1 MMELNQLKPK
11 VGSFSPSKR
20 VGRGIGSG
28 HGKTATRGMNGQ
40 KSRSGG
46 NIHPRFEGG
55 QMPLVRRIPKRGFR
69 SLLGREWDVVNL
81 ENLNRFENDSTVDP
95 SQLKEAGLV
104 RRSAKK
110 IKVLAKGDLK
120 CRLTVRA
127 HAFSQQAKEAIEEK
141 GGRCE
146 VE

>member
-1 MMELNQLKPK
+1 MELNQLKPK
-11 VGSFSPSKR
+11 VGSFHSAKR

-28 HGKTATRGMNGQ
+28 HGKTAGRGMNGQ

-69 SLLGREWDVVNL
+69 SLLGKEWDLVNL
-81 ENLNRFENDSTVDP
+81 ENLNRFEDDSTVD
-95 SQLKEAGLV
+95 SSKLKEVGLV

-110 IKVLAKGDLK
+110 VKVLAQGDLK
-120 CRLTVRA
+120 RRLTVRA
-127 HAFSQQAKEAIEEK
+127 HAFSRKAKEAIEGK

>member
-1 MMELNQLKPK
+1 MELNQLKPK
-11 VGSFSPSKR
+11 VGSFHSAKR

-28 HGKTATRGMNGQ
+28 HGKTAGRGMNGQ

-69 SLLGREWDVVNL
+69 SLLGKEWDLVNL
-81 ENLNRFENDSTVDP
+81 ENLNRFEDDSTVD
-95 SQLKEAGLV
+95 SSKLKEVGLV

-110 IKVLAKGDLK
+110 VKVLAQGDLK
-120 CRLTVRA
+120 RRLTVRA
-127 HAFSQQAKEAIEEK
+127 HAFSRKAKEAIERK